1 MASQL
6 SRWHFSF
13 ELNTTGFH
21 IDNRGLFLLLFVCS
35 SVVLITA
42 FFLCAQ
48 WICHRYRRL
57 SNASSAPATIAPV
70 QQATSLGLHQAIIN
84 VMPIIIFMTTNV
96 ANDVIVETEC
106 SICLSLFEDEE
117 KVKVLAVCNHVYH
130 SECIDMWLSSQSSCP
145 VCRASLRPQS
155 NEEL

>member
-117 KVKVLAVCNHVYH
+117 KVKVLAVCSHVYH